1 MMRSRVP
8 FGFRWLCEG
17 ASYLPGPL
25 TGVESLIGTGKELFG
40 TVPHLVLPP
49 PCRESDGDLVAL
61 PVHFQGAETSEDE
74 LQLLQC
80 AFGKKNKKL
89 VAAEANSKVRAADDS
104 VEVGGK
110 FLQHQ

>member
-61 PVHFQGAETSEDE
+61 PVHFQRAEAFQNE
-74 LQLLQC
+74 LQLLQR
-80 AFGKKNKKL
+80 AFGEKNKEF
-89 VAAEANSKVRAADDS
+89 VAAEANGKIRAADDS
-104 VEVGGK
+104 I
-110 FLQHQ
+110 